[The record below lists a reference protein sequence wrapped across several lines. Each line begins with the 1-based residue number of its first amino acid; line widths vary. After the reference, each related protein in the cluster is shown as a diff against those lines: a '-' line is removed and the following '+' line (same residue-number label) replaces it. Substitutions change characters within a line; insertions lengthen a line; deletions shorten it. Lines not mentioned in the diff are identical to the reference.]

1 MGSRNN
7 NLPNHG
13 NSRGSFRGS
22 VQGSFRTPRRPIL
35 ELGMTPLIDIVFL
48 LLIFFMLT
56 SRFVVHEGIQVQ
68 LPVTD
73 KPHTIATEETNR
85 ITVLPDGVVI
95 LEGRSMTLKELGAFL
110 DGKNNSFLRTPFEIL
125 SDRRASVQTVV
136 SLLDILRDRGATSVS
151 LGTVEGT
158 VGGTVEGTNG
168 GTVGLSVE

>member
-7 NLPNHG
+7 SLPNHG
-13 NSRGSFRGS
+13 NFRGNFRGS

-73 KPHTIATEETNR
+73 KPHAIATEETNR

-95 LEGRSMTLKELGAFL
+95 LEGRSMTLKELGKLL
-110 DGKNNSFLRTPFEIL
+110 DGKDSSFLRAPFEIL

-136 SLLDILRDRGATSVS
+136 SLLEILRDRGATSVS
-151 LGTVEGT
+151 IGTMGGT
-158 VGGTVEGTNG
+158 VGGTVEGAAG
-168 GTVGLSVE
+168 GSVE